1 VIIVIILLVVVLG
14 IMIGFAARQ
23 MQDLRE
29 NAEKI
34 KEQGLEIEDLLRE
47 NESLRRDKKDHET
60 SLEMVLAEL
69 NTSA

>member
-1 VIIVIILLVVVLG
+1 MIIVIILLVVVLG

-34 KEQGLEIEDLLRE
+34 KEQDLEIEDLLRE
-47 NESLRRDKKDHET
+47 NESLRRDKADHET
-60 SLEMVLAEL
+60 SLALVLGEL
-69 NTSA
+69 DTSA